1 MQREEASRRR
11 FGPRSLLRSLL
22 RLAHTRSLRVRFG
35 LGVVGLMVVAL
46 ALFGA
51 FVYLNVD
58 KGLRSGVD
66 DSLRLS
72 ASQAAATIDLDNGK
86 LVLGDSLS
94 GSNTALGSLQ
104 ARGHTVRYLGP
115 NGEILGGFGSLWN
128 SPVNSQSLAAA
139 RTGRPAFF
147 DLSDAAADKDYRL
160 YTLPVVSGQNVVG
173 YVQVF
178 QSLDSVEETLAELLA
193 ALLAGGALIT
203 VAGGLGGY
211 FLAGRALAPIDAIT
225 RTARRISARD
235 LSARL
240 NVRTSDDEVGR
251 LASTFDEMLARLE
264 SSFKRERQ
272 FTADASHELRTPLAA
287 MEAILSVVRSE
298 PRTAAEYEEALDDLA
313 EETARLRALAEDL
326 LRLARGAQPISAE
339 FAPVDISMLVQDV
352 ADALRPLAEAK
363 GLYLR
368 SNVTQDLTLTGDSD
382 SLIRVFLNL
391 VDNAIKF
398 TEQGGVTVRAYSDG
412 GAAVV
417 DVSDTGVGIPP
428 ERLPSIFERFY
439 RVDSSRS
446 TQGTGLGLALAL
458 QIVQNHGGTISAR
471 SSEGEGSTFTVRFG
485 KKTLNG

>member
-1 MQREEASRRR
+1 
-11 FGPRSLLRSLL
+11 
-22 RLAHTRSLRVRFG
+22 
-35 LGVVGLMVVAL
+35 MVVAL

-51 FVYLNVD
+51 FVYLDVD

-66 DSLRLS
+66 DSLRVS
-72 ASQAAATIDLDNGK
+72 ASQAAATIDLDSGK

-104 ARGHTVRYLGP
+104 AWGHTVRYLGP
-115 NGEILGGFGSLWN
+115 NGEILGGFGPLWN
-128 SPVNSQSLAAA
+128 SPVDSQSLAAA

-251 LASTFDEMLARLE
+251 LASTFDEMLERLE
-264 SSFKRERQ
+264 SSFRRERQ

-326 LRLARGAQPISAE
+326 LRLARGAQPIAAE

-368 SNVTQDLTLTGDSD
+368 SNVTQELTLTGDSD

-485 KKTLNG
+485 KKTLKERAG

>member
-1 MQREEASRRR
+1 MQSTEASPQRLRPRR
-11 FGPRSLLRSLL
+11 LLRSLL

-46 ALFGA
+46 ALFGT
-51 FVYLNVD
+51 FVYLDVD

-66 DSLRLS
+66 DSLRVS
-72 ASQAAATIDLDNGK
+72 ASQAAATVDLDNGK
-86 LVLGDSLS
+86 PVLGDSLS
-94 GSNTALGSLQ
+94 GSTALSSLQ

-115 NGEILGGFGSLWN
+115 NGDILGGFGPLWN
-128 SPVNSQSLAAA
+128 SKVNAQSLAAA
-139 RTGRPAFF
+139 QSGHPAFF
-147 DLSDAAADKDYRL
+147 DVSDAAAHKDYRL
-160 YTLPVVSGQNVVG
+160 YTLPVLASQTVVG

-193 ALLAGGALIT
+193 ALLVGGVVIT
-203 VAGGLGGY
+203 VAGGLAGY

-240 NVRTSDDEVGR
+240 NISTSDDEVGR
-251 LASTFDEMLARLE
+251 LASTFDDMLERLE

-298 PRTAAEYEEALDDLA
+298 PRETVEYEQALDDLA

-326 LRLARGAQPISAE
+326 LRLARGAQPVSAE
-339 FAPVDISMLVQDV
+339 FAPVDISVLVQDV
-352 ADALRPLAEAK
+352 VDALRPLAEGK
-363 GLYLR
+363 DLYLECDIAL
-368 SNVTQDLTLTGDSD
+368 DLTLTGDSD

-398 TEQGGVTVRAYSDG
+398 TEHGGVTVKAYSEAG
-412 GAAVV
+412 TAVV
-417 DVSDTGVGIPP
+417 EVSDTGIGIPP
-428 ERLPSIFERFY
+428 ELLPNIFERFY
-439 RVDSSRS
+439 RADSSRS
-446 TQGTGLGLALAL
+446 TAGTGLGLALAL
-458 QIVQNHGGTISAR
+458 QIVQNHGGTLSAR

-485 KKTLNG
+485 KRTANE